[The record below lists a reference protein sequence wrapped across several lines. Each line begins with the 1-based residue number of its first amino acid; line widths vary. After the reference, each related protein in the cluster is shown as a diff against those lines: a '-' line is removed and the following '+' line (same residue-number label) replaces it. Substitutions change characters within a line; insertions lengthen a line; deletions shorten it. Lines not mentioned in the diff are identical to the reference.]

1 MTGLILAGG
10 KSKRMGQEKALLPL
24 GNKTLIERVADA
36 LGCVCDPIII
46 VTNTPSNYS
55 FLGLEMVG
63 DLIVGHGALSGIHAG
78 LFFSPTPRAFVI
90 GCDMPLVNPALV
102 RLLMEQKAKWD
113 VIVPSVGEFL
123 EPLHAVYSKRCLP
136 TMEKFLLSGGRR
148 ILDLYPKLKVLRVSE
163 AELRKVDP
171 ELLSFSNVNTP
182 DDLSKVEGLL
192 ART

>member
-36 LGCVCDPIII
+36 LGCVCDPVII

-55 FLGLEMVG
+55 FLGLEMVA
-63 DLIVGHGALSGIHAG
+63 DLIVGRGALSGIHAG

-90 GCDMPLVNPALV
+90 GCDMPLVNPTLV
-102 RLLMEQKAKWD
+102 RLLVEQKAKWD
-113 VIVPSVGEFL
+113 VVVPRVGEFL

-136 TMEKFLLSGGRR
+136 TMEQFLLSGGRR
-148 ILDLYPKLKVLRVSE
+148 ILDLYPKLKVLEVSE

-171 ELLSFSNVNTP
+171 ELLSFFNVNTP
-182 DDLSKVEGLL
+182 EDLSEVEALWS
-192 ART
+192 RT

>member
-24 GNKTLIERVADA
+24 GNKTLIQRVADA
-36 LGCVCDPIII
+36 LGCVCDPVII

-55 FLGLEMVG
+55 FLGLEMVA

-90 GCDMPLVNPALV
+90 GCDMPLVNPTLV
-102 RLLMEQKAKWD
+102 RLLVEQKAKWD
-113 VIVPSVGEFL
+113 VVVPRMGEFL

-136 TMEKFLLSGGRR
+136 TMEQFLLSGGRR
-148 ILDLYPKLKVLRVSE
+148 ILDLYPKLKVLEVSE

-171 ELLSFSNVNTP
+171 ELLSFFNVNTP
-182 DDLSKVEGLL
+182 EDLSEVEALWS
-192 ART
+192 RT